1 VQGNIRRLGP
11 KKSATGTKALNVANT
26 FFNVVTI
33 RNNITNYN
41 VANYSE
47 IFLSFTNIAGVNL
60 ANNTYMT
67 FTVLRNA
74 QLANTSFQLVDSSS
88 FVSFDTNGNPVTG
101 GIALYSFIITNNGT
115 QVIDMVPLDVVIV
128 PGETLTLAAS
138 SSDTSSNAVG
148 GFSWIEN
155 T

>member
-1 VQGNIRRLGP
+1 M
-11 KKSATGTKALNVANT
+11 
-26 FFNVVTI
+26 
-33 RNNITNYN
+33 
-41 VANYSE
+41 
-47 IFLSFTNIAGVNL
+47 

-67 FTVLRNA
+67 FTILRNA

-88 FVSFDTNGNPVTG
+88 FVSFDTNGIPVTG

-115 QVIDMVPLDVVIV
+115 QVIDMTPLDVVIV

-138 SSDTSSNAVG
+138 STDTNNSLGIG